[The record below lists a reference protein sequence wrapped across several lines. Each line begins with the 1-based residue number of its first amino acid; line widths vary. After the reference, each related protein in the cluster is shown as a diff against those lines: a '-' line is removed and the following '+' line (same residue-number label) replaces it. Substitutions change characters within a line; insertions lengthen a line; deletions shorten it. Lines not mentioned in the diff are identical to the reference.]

1 LLFKYEWIFPLQA
14 HNGYIRGFKLAF
26 VDVMKVKI
34 IVAAVGIVAVILV
47 ALFAAL
53 YFTTYN
59 NLVTLNANADSQWAQ
74 VEQELQ
80 RRYDLIPNV
89 VASAKVYINYEGSV
103 LENVTRLRSQWMSAA
118 QTGNLD
124 AISNATTQMESGIS
138 NLVVTFE
145 AYPDLQASD
154 VVQSLMIT
162 LEGTENRISTERM
175 RFNEDIRDYNTA
187 IAVFPANMWASGWGF
202 GQKSYF
208 QAQVGSTELPPV
220 NL

>member
-1 LLFKYEWIFPLQA
+1 
-14 HNGYIRGFKLAF
+14 
-26 VDVMKVKI
+26 MKTKVIATVVVI
-34 IVAAVGIVAVILV
+34 IAVIV
-47 ALFAAL
+47 GATFVAL

-59 NLVTLNANADSQWAQ
+59 NLVALDASVDEKWAQ

-89 VASAKVYINYEGSV
+89 VAAARAYINYEGSI

-118 QTGNLD
+118 QSGDLD
-124 AISNATTQMESGIS
+124 AINSATSQMESGIS

-145 AYPDLQASD
+145 AYPDLQASS

-175 RFNEDIRDYNTA
+175 RYNEAVRDYNTA
-187 IAVFPANMWASGWGF
+187 IKVFPANLWSAGWGF
-202 GQKSYF
+202 TTEAYF
-208 QAQVGSTELPPV
+208 QAQVGSTEVPPV
-220 NL
+220 DL